1 MFIYSYGTRPDK
13 KDSSQDFA
21 SIRWSLQIWVLTKS
35 LKSITRQYFRNAA
48 AVVIFFDAS
57 TQNGIES
64 AENWADRVVDEINEN
79 VTLIFVANK
88 VDLGQVIS
96 DEAGIML
103 ADKYNGHYLKNSSKV
118 GTYQMKIVKLLTVID
133 S

>member
-1 MFIYSYGTRPDK
+1 M
-13 KDSSQDFA
+13 
-21 SIRWSLQIWVLTKS
+21 
-35 LKSITRQYFRNAA
+35 
-48 AVVIFFDAS
+48 VIFFDAS